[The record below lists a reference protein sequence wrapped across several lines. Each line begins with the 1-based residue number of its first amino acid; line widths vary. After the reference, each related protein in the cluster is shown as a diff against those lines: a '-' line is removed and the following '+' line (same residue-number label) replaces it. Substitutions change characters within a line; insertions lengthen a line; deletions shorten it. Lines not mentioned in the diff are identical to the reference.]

1 MQDTLRTR
9 TKRFALITALVLVSL
24 ASDCRWH
31 LRINNPVT
39 GRSTLII
46 TTVTTGSS
54 IDVDGYSLTVRQGDQ
69 EAAIP
74 RSVQPNDS
82 QSLQLDPDA
91 VYVVTLGG
99 LATNCG
105 VVGSNPRNIQLAQ
118 EATVETEFQVA
129 CLRTGP

>member
-1 MQDTLRTR
+1 MAT
-9 TKRFALITALVLVSL
+9 L

-31 LRINNPVT
+31 LSVNNPVT

-54 IDVDGYSLTVRQGDQ
+54 IDTDGYSIAVLQGDQ

-74 RSVQPNDS
+74 RHFQANDT

-91 VYVVTLGG
+91 VYIVTLGG
-99 LATNCG
+99 LAVNCG
-105 VVGSNPRNIQLAQ
+105 VVGTNPRNIQLTQ
-118 EATVETEFQVA
+118 DATVETQFQVA
-129 CLRTGP
+129 CLRSGL

>member
-1 MQDTLRTR
+1 MHSVRLRH
-9 TKRFALITALVLVSL
+9 LALVGSLLMATL

-31 LRINNPVT
+31 LSVNNPVT

-54 IDVDGYSLTVRQGDQ
+54 IDTDGYSIAVLQGDQ

-74 RSVQPNDS
+74 RHFQANDT

-91 VYVVTLGG
+91 VYIVTLGG
-99 LATNCG
+99 LAVNCG
-105 VVGSNPRNIQLAQ
+105 VVGTNPRNIQLTQ
-118 EATVETEFQVA
+118 DATVETQFQVA
-129 CLRTGP
+129 CLRSGL